1 MEIHLTIPIE
11 PFVHEPRVAYF
22 SMEIALHEKIPTYS
36 GGLGV
41 LAGDTMRTAADLDLA
56 MVGVTLASRAGYF
69 RQGVDDGRQIEQP
82 DWWQLE

>member
-1 MEIHLTIPIE
+1 
-11 PFVHEPRVAYF
+11 
-22 SMEIALHEKIPTYS
+22 
-36 GGLGV
+36 V

-69 RQGVDDGRQIEQP
+69 RQEIDEGRQIEQP